1 MEFDKSKILTVVTA
15 DQAKV
20 GQKGWFGDTLAGLKT
35 KVVNS
40 QPQWLIRVQLSETCD
55 AVFFGESG
63 LAWGLFYPAP
73 EPTYAERQA
82 EWIEKNNIKIGCKV
96 RFIKNIKKNED
107 GASCNRHDNM
117 IGKIGTICV
126 INESHI
132 IVAFLGMQQTLCP
145 YTAIEPITNIGEYR
159 PFANAEEYKPFRDK
173 VVRNKHLGAFEKVGY
188 YDDKGIMT
196 CEASYR
202 TYGEAFK
209 EFEFEDGIPFGVT
222 K

>member
-1 MEFDKSKILTVVTA
+1 MEFDKTKILTAVTA

-20 GQKGWFGDTLAGLKT
+20 GQNGWFSDAITDLKNL
-35 KVVNS
+35 V
-40 QPQWLIRVQLSETCD
+40 QCREPQKLIDIDGED
-55 AVFFGESG
+55 VFCAFEDKDGNPW
-63 LAWGLFYPAP
+63 ALFYPAP